1 MLKEESSNG
10 STAFDNVTVLC
21 NFIEMFLTQIGGS
34 REKNLPPLKLEETK
48 KLVIN
53 LTHHL
58 DNVESNYN
66 KILKE

>member
-1 MLKEESSNG
+1 MDKNIIIETIKDFEN
-10 STAFDNVTVLC
+10 STN
-21 NFIEMFLTQIGGS
+21 
-34 REKNLPPLKLEETK
+34 KNLEYTLKSLSIEFEETK

-66 KILKE
+66 KILKEYKKRTGNDGK